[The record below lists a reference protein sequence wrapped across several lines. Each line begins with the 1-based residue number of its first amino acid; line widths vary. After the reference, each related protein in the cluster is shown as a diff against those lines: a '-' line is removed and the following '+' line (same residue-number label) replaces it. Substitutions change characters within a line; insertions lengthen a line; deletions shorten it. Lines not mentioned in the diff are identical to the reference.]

1 MRPPR
6 PSVALALVAATLGC
20 GTVESVSRPPSPA
33 ELARID
39 EASKATGGLT
49 IHYVQPVNAWTGKR
63 CADGVPPGAY
73 RRPIDFARL
82 ASVDARTI
90 TVESEIG
97 RPTTIPL
104 SEVKG
109 VAVNG
114 GRGWPAAIGAGI
126 LGGTV
131 FVVTTVLVES
141 FEAKIA
147 RASDGGNF
155 CGGASPSCLLP
166 GVYLGLV
173 GAVVGAGFGYAI
185 GSSIFFS
192 FDPQPKP

>member
-1 MRPPR
+1 MRAPR

-49 IHYVQPVNAWTGKR
+49 VHYIQPVNACASGL
-63 CADGVPPGAY
+63 CADN

-82 ASVDARTI
+82 ASVDARSI

-97 RPTTIPL
+97 RPTTMPL
-104 SEVKG
+104 SEVRG
-109 VAVNG
+109 VAVTG
-114 GRGWPAAIGAGI
+114 GRSRSAAIGAGI

-131 FVVTTVLVES
+131 FVVTTVLVAIKETQ
-141 FEAKIA
+141 IA
-147 RASDGGNF
+147 RASDGGDF
-155 CGGASPSCLLP
+155 CGGISCAVP
-166 GVYLGLV
+166 GVVLGLV
-173 GAVVGAGFGYAI
+173 GAAVGAGVGYAI
-185 GSSIFFS
+185 GSSKGSSIFFS

>member
-33 ELARID
+33 EVARID

-49 IHYVQPVNAWTGKR
+49 VHYVQPVNACASWS
-63 CADGVPPGAY
+63 CADVY

-82 ASVDARTI
+82 ASVDARSI
-90 TVESEIG
+90 TVESGLG

-104 SEVKG
+104 FQVKG

-114 GRGWPAAIGAGI
+114 GGGRSAAIGAGI

-131 FVVTTVLVES
+131 FVVTAVWLAIIS
-141 FEAKIA
+141 ARIA
-147 RASDGGNF
+147 RASDGGNV
-155 CGGASPSCLLP
+155 CSGLSCTAAAF
-166 GVYLGLV
+166 VLGLG

-185 GSSIFFS
+185 GSSKGSSIFFS